1 MNAGSMIVFS
11 VPVILAILA
20 WRRHDGTLHKS
31 LTRWAEQLAQIL
43 PTMAMAMIAA
53 GFFAAMIPDAIIS
66 RYLGS
71 ESPIVGVLIGSVAGI
86 LFPTGPVVVFSLSAS
101 FAVAGASTSALVAFV
116 TSWTLFALHRMVIYE
131 LPLLGPSFVVVRVLS
146 ILSIPFIAGFLTV
159 GIEYFITSIFTAQAT
174 P

>member
-1 MNAGSMIVFS
+1 MNIGSMIVFS
-11 VPVILAILA
+11 VPLILAVMA
-20 WRRHDGTLHKS
+20 WRRRDGTLRLS
-31 LTRWAEQLAQIL
+31 LIRWAEQLAQIL

-53 GFFAAMIPDAIIS
+53 GFFAAMIPDEIIS

-71 ESPIVGVLIGSVAGI
+71 DSPVLGVLIGSLAGI

-131 LPLLGPSFVVVRVLS
+131 IPLLGPSFVIVRVLS
-146 ILSIPFIAGFLTV
+146 IVSIPFIAGFLTI
-159 GIEYFITSIFTAQAT
+159 GIDQLLSALSSGGST

>member
-1 MNAGSMIVFS
+1 MNIGSLIVFS
-11 VPVILAILA
+11 VPVVLAVMA

-31 LTRWAEQLAQIL
+31 LGRWAEQLAQIL

-53 GFFAAMIPDAIIS
+53 GFFAAMIPDDVIS
-66 RYLGS
+66 RYLGN

-116 TSWTLFALHRMVIYE
+116 TSWTLFALHRMLIYE
-131 LPLLGPSFVVVRVLS
+131 LPLLGPSFVIVRILS
-146 ILSIPFIAGFLTV
+146 IVCIPFIAGFLTIGV
-159 GIEYFITSIFTAQAT
+159 EYLVAT
-174 P
+174 LSRQ